1 MKKVLV
7 ISNDE
12 LELQQIKGAFEKDMT
27 VDCLNN
33 FQGALSE
40 LKKDTDAYG
49 MILGYI
55 NAGSNDAV
63 MLMQELKGMNLEE
76 KVPMIVV
83 AKNDSQEQELLHLRL
98 GVFDYY
104 RNYVDIAYI
113 KSRVI
118 QIMKMISSKNE
129 MAETLDRQ
137 TATLRR
143 QYSMLQASAEKLK
156 KNNDKIIDVLA
167 SFVEYRNLEN
177 SAHIRRIKEF
187 TRLLGER
194 VMESF
199 PEYGLTKEKVSI
211 IAAASPLHDIGKIA
225 IPDSILLKPAKLT
238 AEEYD
243 YMKSHTTRGCAF
255 LNNILGIWDESYR
268 RVSYDIC
275 RYHHEK
281 YDGSGYPE
289 GLRGEDIPISAQIVS
304 LADVYDAL
312 VSETVYKEAYSKEE
326 AYRMIIMGECGMF
339 SPKILE
345 AFRLV
350 RDQFEA
356 LVDEK
361 FEKEETA
368 S

>member
-1 MKKVLV
+1 MKKVLIINNV
-7 ISNDE
+7 E
-12 LELQQIKGAFEKDMT
+12 TELQQAKEMFEKDMT
-27 VDCLNN
+27 VNCLTN
-33 FQGALSE
+33 FQGALAV
-40 LKKDTDAYG
+40 LKKEQDAYG
-49 MILGYI
+49 MILMYV
-55 NAGSNDAV
+55 NQGSNDAV
-63 MLMQELKGMNLEE
+63 MLMQELKAMQLEE
-76 KVPMIVV
+76 KLPLIVV
-83 AKNDSQEQELLHLRL
+83 SKDNSQELELLHLRL

-104 RNYVDIAYI
+104 RSYVDTTYI
-113 KSRVI
+113 KNRVL
-118 QIMKMISSKNE
+118 QIMKLISSKNE

-187 TRLLGER
+187 TRVLGEQ
-194 VMESF
+194 VMDAY

-345 AFRLV
+345 SFRLV

-356 LVDEK
+356 LVDET
-361 FEKEETA
+361 FEQEE
-368 S
+368 